1 MTRLG
6 GSYLTDMKNLR
17 DQDEQLDKIREFFL
31 EKDKNLTEKN
41 DRMNKILDRCS
52 EVSYISYIQIELST
66 LVLLPEM

>member
-6 GSYLTDMKNLR
+6 GSYLTDMKDLR
-17 DQDEQLDKIREFFL
+17 DQDEQLDTIREFFL

-52 EVSYISYIQIELST
+52 EVSDIQIELST

>member
-1 MTRLG
+1 
-6 GSYLTDMKNLR
+6 MKDLR

-31 EKDKNLTEKN
+31 EKDKNLIEKN

-52 EVSYISYIQIELST
+52 EVSDIQIELST

>member
-6 GSYLTDMKNLR
+6 GSYLTDMKDLR

-31 EKDKNLTEKN
+31 EKDKNLIEKN

>member
-1 MTRLG
+1 
-6 GSYLTDMKNLR
+6 MKDLR

-52 EVSYISYIQIELST
+52 EVSDIQIELST

>member
-6 GSYLTDMKNLR
+6 GSYLTDMKDLR
-17 DQDEQLDKIREFFL
+17 DQDEQLDTIREFFL
-31 EKDKNLTEKN
+31 AKDKNLTEKN

>member
-6 GSYLTDMKNLR
+6 GSYLTDMKDLR
-17 DQDEQLDKIREFFL
+17 DQDEQLDTIREFFL

>member
-6 GSYLTDMKNLR
+6 GSYLTDMKDLR

-31 EKDKNLTEKN
+31 EKDKNLIEKN

-52 EVSYISYIQIELST
+52 EVSDIQIELST